1 MYENEHV
8 RIGKLF
14 LGRNPGRYE
23 WDAEAGRYRRVR
35 GANPKAPQY
44 TGEVE
49 LDLDGCDGAPIKLR
63 ISAWVRESKKDK
75 RQFMSGEVEY
85 SKDEMRE
92 LAIKGLPE
100 EAPPAD
106 EEVRDENYSSNTKLE
121 DLPF

>member
-23 WDAEAGRYRRVR
+23 WDAEAGRYRSVR

-63 ISAWVRESKKDK
+63 ISAWVRESRKDG

-85 SKDEMRE
+85 AKDETRG
-92 LAIKGLPE
+92 LAIKGLPD
-100 EAPPAD
+100 APPPAAD
-106 EEVRDENYSSNTKLE
+106 EVRDENYADNEALE
-121 DLPF
+121 NLPF